1 MLIPASPDCGTPEPD
16 SAASAALE
24 SFAGLPRRDDILARI
39 SGGQPMHDVPPGR
52 EEVIAIVDMFEHVTD
67 VTLAQL
73 TLGLLR

>member
-1 MLIPASPDCGTPEPD
+1 
-16 SAASAALE
+16 
-24 SFAGLPRRDDILARI
+24 
-39 SGGQPMHDVPPGR
+39 MHDVPPGR